1 MLIVN
6 VIIIAI
12 GTVIINRIDII
23 DTNKEVD

>member
-23 DTNKEVD
+23 DTDKEVD